1 MRYGQAI
8 RLRGAGIGQAIMKRL
23 VALADRARTE
33 SRKVPAWATA
43 WWGTY
48 VPIALVALLGVTV
61 TWHAFREVTSWERQ
75 RVQNAFYAAA
85 RDRVLVVRRE
95 IEYNLGVVLD
105 VGSFIETSRRIE
117 RREFRRFVGPAVK
130 RYGSIESLEW
140 IPQVTG
146 AERVAFEKAA
156 RRSFPRFQMNER
168 GPGGDLVRAGARPV
182 HFPVLYVQPYQ
193 LNKERLGLD
202 LAADGA
208 TLADLLQTGHMG
220 QMRVSPRVPLER
232 GGGREFGFVAR
243 LPVYDQED
251 SDQEED
257 ALIEIV
263 EDRPLMLR
271 GFAAGVFR
279 IGVIVERALDNL
291 SPSGIDLVLYDVS
304 GEDRRQ
310 YLYHHGS
317 RLRAAKP
324 DSQPRDDGKARDG
337 WEFVQAFSV
346 MDRQWEAVGNS
357 IAGQF
362 QPDPWRGRAVLAGGW
377 SFTALLTIY
386 LSTLVG
392 RAAKVRRLVAK
403 RTAQLLE
410 ANEALNTE
418 IGERMNAEKE
428 LQALNETL
436 EHRVAER
443 TAESERHVKE
453 LEQFAYVTSHDLK
466 APLRGIAN
474 LAAWLEEDLQG
485 KLTDDTREQLQLLR
499 DRVQRMNALIEGLL
513 KYSRIGRTGVSLETV
528 DVAELLAEVI
538 DSLSPPP
545 GFVVDVAPD
554 MPTLHTDRLQLS
566 QVFSNLIGNA
576 IKHCRGEEGHVWVT
590 AGETREGGYEF
601 TVADNGPGIAPEYH
615 GKVFQM
621 FQTLQTTDFGSNTGI
636 GLALVRKIVQE
647 HGGSI
652 TLDSAEGRGARFRF
666 TWPKDG

>member
-1 MRYGQAI
+1 MH
-8 RLRGAGIGQAIMKRL
+8 RL
-23 VALADRARTE
+23 VALTDRARTE
-33 SRKVPAWATA
+33 LLKAPARAVA
-43 WWGTY
+43 LWGTY
-48 VPIALVALLGVTV
+48 VPIALVTLLGVTV
-61 TWHAFREVTSWERQ
+61 TWHAFREVTGWERQ
-75 RVQNAFYAAA
+75 RVQHTFYSAA
-85 RDRVLVVRRE
+85 RDRVLVVQRE
-95 IEYNLGVVLD
+95 IEYNLGVILD

-117 RREFRRFVGPAVK
+117 RREFRRFVAPAVK

-140 IPQVTG
+140 VP
-146 AERVAFEKAA
+146 RVSGEDRAAFEKDA
-156 RRSFPRFQMNER
+156 RRSFPRFQINER
-168 GPGGDLVRAGARPV
+168 IPGGDLIKAGPRPM

-202 LAADGA
+202 LAADAA
-208 TLADLLQTGHMG
+208 TLATLRQTGDLG
-220 QMRVSPRVPLER
+220 QMRVSARLPLER
-232 GGGREFGFVAR
+232 EGGREFGFMAR
-243 LPVYDQED
+243 LPVYDKDD
-251 SDQEED
+251 SDDSDHEED
-257 ALIEIV
+257 ALAESV
-263 EDRPLMLR
+263 EDRPRALR

-279 IGVIVERALDNL
+279 IGAIVERALDNL

-317 RLRAAKP
+317 RLRTANG
-324 DSQPRDDGKARDG
+324 DSPGLGDGKARTN

-346 MDRQWEAVGNS
+346 MDRQWEAVCNS

-377 SFTALLTIY
+377 AFTALLTIY

-392 RAAKVRRLVAK
+392 RAAKVRRLVAE

-410 ANEALNTE
+410 ANKALNSE

-436 EHRVAER
+436 EHRVAQR
-443 TAESERHVKE
+443 TAEAERHAKE

-474 LAAWLEEDLQG
+474 LAVWLEEDLQG
-485 KLTDDTREQLQLLR
+485 KLTDETREQLQLMR

-538 DSLSPPP
+538 DSLSPPT
-545 GFVVDVAPD
+545 GFVVEVAPD
-554 MPTLHTDRLQLS
+554 MPTLHTDRLRLT

-576 IKHCRGEEGHVWVT
+576 IKHCQGEEGHVWVT
-590 AGETREGGYEF
+590 ASETREGAYEF